1 MLRRVTPATLPSV
14 DEGPSRLEAL
24 APVSRITELAAGPS
38 AARTTLAASL
48 VVEAQ
53 MLGEPVAWI
62 ERTRGVLFP
71 PDLAA
76 AGVDLDALVLVRVGE
91 DPYGGPRAAELLLRS
106 GAFGLVVIDIAHVT
120 TPQARATEAWVGRL
134 ASLARLHESRVVV
147 IGGRPVSAP
156 ALGTLVSVR
165 IETRRAHLGA
175 HRFALE
181 HDAVR
186 YKSHLAPPHGHTVH
200 RAPRGFMERRA
211 H

>member
-1 MLRRVTPATLPSV
+1 MSGV
-14 DEGPSRLEAL
+14 
-24 APVSRITELAAGPS
+24 I
-38 AARTTLAASL
+38 AASHTSE
-48 VVEAQ
+48 VCA
-53 MLGEPVAWI
+53 GTARPV
-62 ERTRGVLFP
+62 RRRGS
-71 PDLAA
+71 
-76 AGVDLDALVLVRVGE
+76 R
-91 DPYGGPRAAELLLRS
+91 
-106 GAFGLVVIDIAHVT
+106 
-120 TPQARATEAWVGRL
+120 RL